1 MRNLLIFVA
10 SIFLLLGCNDAQ
22 QQPEVMIISA
32 DGNYTHNVL
41 YKSIE
46 VLSPKGEVNGN
57 TFSFSGTLN
66 NKGIIQ
72 VGELKLVIDFYN
84 ENHMAFYQCMH
95 NMDKPIEA
103 NSTLIFE
110 GICEGL
116 SKEFVDSYKEFRIVV
131 SKQ

>member
-1 MRNLLIFVA
+1 MRNLLVIVA
-10 SIFLLLGCNDAQ
+10 SVFLLLGCNDTQ

-46 VLSPKGEVNGN
+46 VLSSKGKLDGN

-95 NMDKPIEA
+95 NIDKPIAA

-110 GICEGL
+110 GACKGL
-116 SKEFVDSYKEFRIVV
+116 SKGVVDSYRDFRIVV
-131 SKQ
+131 GKQ